1 MKTLWQQ
8 GFFSHVVAKLLEG
21 SLEELKERRRQFY
34 KSSWDFNCPPHLLP
48 QKGELAIPSSSSFS
62 NEERMTVLEN
72 LAKWEEEE
80 KEEEERW
87 WVGVKNDI
95 KMTRR
100 RREGG
105 ENSQLILK
113 CVGSFASLF
122 TGNEKHPCLFFS
134 RLPLL
139 FKRCSRTRNNF
150 HVKKQ
155 ASDIQN
161 TGAGSLVQKTKY
173 LVLHVQNVVSS
184 ARAKKSDRTV
194 RASIEI
200 FPPLFA
206 ISRCIQLGG
215 RGREGVGFWETSVS
229 SPRGKTGIR
238 AHSLL
243 SPPSISLLLFLLHFN
258 LSSPHPA
265 PAMPPARLC

>member
-1 MKTLWQQ
+1 MLVASKMKTLWQQ

-113 CVGSFASLF
+113 CVGSFDS
-122 TGNEKHPCLFFS
+122 FF
-134 RLPLL
+134 
-139 FKRCSRTRNNF
+139 
-150 HVKKQ
+150 H
-155 ASDIQN
+155 
-161 TGAGSLVQKTKY
+161 
-173 LVLHVQNVVSS
+173 
-184 ARAKKSDRTV
+184 
-194 RASIEI
+194 
-200 FPPLFA
+200 
-206 ISRCIQLGG
+206 
-215 RGREGVGFWETSVS
+215 
-229 SPRGKTGIR
+229 GK
-238 AHSLL
+238 
-243 SPPSISLLLFLLHFN
+243 
-258 LSSPHPA
+258 
-265 PAMPPARLC
+265 